1 MNPPLQKARYLS
13 EPQNKRFA
21 GLITVFFGRKPY
33 EFILKDLLH
42 ERYVFESSNE
52 IFLTEKGTKELHRLA
67 FFCGLLVTGDDV
79 EPMRLSYVEPE

>member
-33 EFILKDLLH
+33 DFILKDLLH
-42 ERYVFESSNE
+42 ERYVFQSADE